1 MDGHGGPS
9 FPGVCH
15 NHVPR
20 GVHRSVTRITWPLA
34 RDLPDKGLDPA
45 ARRVE
50 HMPQDFRTGIVAQHQ
65 SNTAGVAFALIS
77 FGVFASHDAV
87 IKFLGDSYMPFQILF
102 FSVLFSFP
110 LVTLMLMRDPEAST
124 LRPVHP
130 RLVAARTIAGAITGA
145 AAFYAFTV
153 LPLAQV
159 YAFLF
164 AAPLLITVLSIPF
177 LGEKVGVHRWSA
189 VALGLVGVMIVLRPG
204 ATDISLGHIAALVA
218 AAGSALV
225 AVITRKI
232 GNEERTAVLMLYPM
246 MANFVLMGAAM
257 PFVYRPMP
265 VEHLGLLALMS
276 GLGFLGGVFMIS
288 AYRRADAAIVA
299 PMHYSQII
307 WAALFGFFLFD
318 EVPDLFTWVGAGVII
333 LSGIYVV
340 LRETLSGRSV
350 NRPVTRSRS
359 RSETPASP
367 SIAAMLRARSDR
379 VLPGHE
385 ALAKPRE
392 AK

>member
-1 MDGHGGPS
+1 
-9 FPGVCH
+9 
-15 NHVPR
+15 
-20 GVHRSVTRITWPLA
+20 L
-34 RDLPDKGLDPA
+34 
-45 ARRVE
+45 
-50 HMPQDFRTGIVAQHQ
+50 AQHQ

-77 FGVFASHDAV
+77 FAVFASHDAV

-110 LVTLMLMRDPEAST
+110 LVTLMLMRDREAST

-177 LGEKVGVHRWSA
+177 LGEKVGIHRWSA

-257 PFVYRPMP
+257 PFVYQPMP

-318 EVPDLFTWVGAGVII
+318 EVPDLFTWVGAAVII

-340 LRETLSGRSV
+340 LRETLSGRSA

-367 SIAAMLRARSDR
+367 SIAAMLRAQSDR